1 VALSVSGDALTLGRY
16 LDEWLDL
23 QRTQLQHSTWSSYGA
38 TVRRYVLPHLAHAPL
53 TELTPADLNGLY
65 AHLLDRGG
73 ADGRPLGVRSVG
85 YVHAILHKAFEDAIA
100 VDLLE
105 ANPTHRARPPR
116 RTGPAGNGCGGAP
129 SASPDAGAATPS
141 VDIWT
146 AAQLRVFLASVRRH
160 ELRELFVVAACTGL
174 RRGELLGLAWDDV
187 DLPGASLRVRQSLSV
202 INGEPRLK
210 PPKTGRVRTLH
221 LDEATVEALHRQR
234 QRQDDDRRAAQ
245 SWDNPWNLVF
255 TGRTGRYHSP
265 DSVSNRF
272 RRAVDRAP
280 VPGARLHHLRHL
292 HATLLLQSGVPVKVV
307 SERLGHATTQLTLD
321 IYAHVLP
328 AMDAEAVQR
337 FAVLVLDEGRPGPTR
352 SS

>member
-1 VALSVSGDALTLGRY
+1 VALSAPGHALTLGRY

-38 TVRRYVLPHLAHAPL
+38 TVRRYVLPHLADALL
-53 TELTPADLNGLY
+53 TALTRADINDLY
-65 AHLLDRGG
+65 ALLLDRGG

-100 VDLLE
+100 IDLLA

-116 RTGPAGNGCGGAP
+116 RHGQTGNRRGNGRGG
-129 SASPDAGAATPS
+129 SPGTSPNTGTATPS

-146 AAQLRVFLASVRRH
+146 AAQLRVFLASVRHH
-160 ELRELFVVAACTGL
+160 ELREVFIVAAFTGL

-187 DLPGASLRVRQSLSV
+187 DLAGASLRVRQSLSV
-202 INGEPRLK
+202 INGQARLK
-210 PPKTGRVRTLH
+210 PPKTGRIRTLH

-234 QRQDDDRRAAQ
+234 QRQADDRRAAP

-255 TGRTGRYHSP
+255 TGWTGRYHSP

-280 VPGARLHHLRHL
+280 VPRARLHHLRHL
-292 HATLLLQSGVPVKVV
+292 HATLAQRWGVASGASLRGVGN
-307 SERLGHATTQLTLD
+307 RRGCGAGG
-321 IYAHVLP
+321 
-328 AMDAEAVQR
+328 
-337 FAVLVLDEGRPGPTR
+337 FGGGRPGWQCAAGNARGVARPTLLMR
-352 SS
+352 